1 MAEFFDVE
9 GIPVSLGASTAGLYS
24 AAWDVIPPRLFDPE
38 SARRNGAPVSETEF
52 IQLLSRAALIWIVSK
67 TGLSKTGELAQT
79 LSWQDQVTQNLQAAV
94 ERFKTDNQGK
104 TWEDLAKEHE
114 ARINELATRPLENT
128 GEKNRDSLMELGRS

>member
-9 GIPVSLGASTAGLYS
+9 GIPVSLGVDAAGRFS
-24 AAWDVIPPRLFDPE
+24 AAWDAVPPRAFPAE
-38 SARRNGAPVSETEF
+38 SAYRSGALISETEF
-52 IQLLSRAALIWIVSK
+52 IQLLSREALIWIVSK
-67 TGLSKTGELAQT
+67 TGLSKPGELAQT
-79 LSWQDQVTQNLQAAV
+79 LSWRDQVTQNLQAGI
-94 ERFKTDNQGK
+94 ERFKQENRGK